1 MAKFT
6 TRVELHSASY
16 SDYEMLHAAMERR
29 GFSRHISSDDG
40 KTYKL
45 PTAEYNRDANVT
57 RDQVLEAA
65 KAAATETGKTF
76 AVLVT
81 ESDGRTWIG
90 LQEVVAKTT
99 HVYSR

>member
-6 TRVELHSASY
+6 VRVELHAASY

-29 GFSRHISSDDG
+29 GFSRFITADDG
-40 KTYKL
+40 KIYHL
-45 PTAEYNRDANVT
+45 PTAEYDKSGQFT
-57 RDQVLEAA
+57 RQQVLDSA

-81 ESDGRTWIG
+81 ESDGRTWMG
-90 LQEVVAKTT
+90 LRETVAKAQY
-99 HVYSR
+99 VYSR